1 MNPVSA
7 LIGYLGGIDRAFVYA
22 ILPLRNPKD
31 SSNNTDANGTDF
43 IILRDETAWCGK
55 YIYVTGT
62 SSRFSEREGGVLL
75 EQEVHSKGLEEKIPI
90 DGFDILSAPP
100 ECHWY
105 YLK

>member
-7 LIGYLGGIDRAFVYA
+7 LIGYLGGIDF
-22 ILPLRNPKD
+22 I
-31 SSNNTDANGTDF
+31 